1 MDEISLEQD
10 GVHCI
15 AEYEVHGEELY
26 VYLPDGECRRTT
38 LNGMTVESAALPH
51 LRSYLKKIA
60 PRTIKPQ
67 P

>member
-10 GVHCI
+10 DVHYT
-15 AEYEVHGEELY
+15 AEYEVHGDMLY
-26 VYLPDGECRRTT
+26 VYLPDGECRKTT
-38 LNGMTVESAALPH
+38 LNGMTAESAAFTH

-60 PRTIKPQ
+60 NQ

>member
-10 GVHCI
+10 GVHCT

-26 VYLPDGECRRTT
+26 VYLPDGECRQTT
-38 LNGMTVESAALPH
+38 LNGMSAESAALTH

-60 PRTIKPQ
+60 KPA
-67 P
+67 